1 MGKEGCPKRR
11 SGKGREPRNSVF
23 AEGHIASQMMG
34 SKSYSEKWKVIGW
47 DRKGWKGGEG
57 TEEGLLSDSAVV
69 LEAPD

>member
-1 MGKEGCPKRR
+1 
-11 SGKGREPRNSVF
+11 
-23 AEGHIASQMMG
+23 MMD